1 MSFLELPLELRLIIY
16 EHAAVEGAAV
26 TIGACELTGKG
37 ADLVHRVYGDE
48 RAPLP
53 GLPPMHEPAILDSYS
68 SRLLS
73 VSEPARI
80 DVSSPSSN
88 PPDHVAPTHHS
99 TLSSLL
105 LLNHQINAELSTHF
119 RRKNNKKTS
128 LFVQFPLGLHVFK
141 TKCPD
146 FVRQARSIHIAGSY
160 PKPTTTKQSPQLDQ
174 LAHLVSA
181 TLGKSPRYPIEKLE
195 ARIYFPGG
203 DSYPRVWDDSSPASV
218 ILRNVCG
225 GFIDMEVARGRHGTG
240 IYVSVRPHPDNK
252 RVIST
257 VWRRLV
263 EGDNGQPTCGDWA
276 VDKQWPEWNKEFAP
290 SSPLP

>member
-37 ADLVHRVYGDE
+37 PDLVHRVYGNK
-48 RAPLP
+48 RAPYP
-53 GLPPMHEPAILDSYS
+53 GLPPLHEPTVHSGYS

-73 VSEPARI
+73 VSKPAHI
-80 DVSSPSSN
+80 DVSSALCSPDA
-88 PPDHVAPTHHS
+88 PPYHS

-105 LLNHQINAELSTHF
+105 ALSHQINAEISTHV
-119 RRKNNKKTS
+119 RIRNKRKTS
-128 LFVQFPLGLHVFK
+128 LFIQFPLGLHVFK
-141 TKCPD
+141 TSCPD

-160 PKPTTTKQSPQLDQ
+160 PKSASPNQSPHLEQ
-174 LAHLVSA
+174 LAHLVST
-181 TLGKSPRYPIEKLE
+181 TLGKSPPHPIEKLE
-195 ARIYFPGG
+195 ARIYFPGA
-203 DSYPRVWDDSSPASV
+203 DSYPRVWEDSSPASV

-225 GFIDMEVARGRHGTG
+225 GYIDMEVARGRHGTG
-240 IYVSVRPHPDNK
+240 IYVSVRPHAENK

-257 VWRRLV
+257 VWRRLI
-263 EGDNGQPTCGDWA
+263 EGDGGQPDCGDWV
-276 VDKQWPEWNKEFAP
+276 VDKQWPEWNTEFTP

>member
-16 EHAAVEGAAV
+16 VHAAVEGAAV

-37 ADLVHRVYGDE
+37 ADIVHRVYGDE
-48 RAPLP
+48 RAPLS
-53 GLPPMHEPAILDSYS
+53 GLPPNHEPAVISSYS

-73 VSEPARI
+73 VSDPALI
-80 DVSSPSSN
+80 DVSAAASSPAS
-88 PPDHVAPTHHS
+88 HHS

-119 RRKNNKKTS
+119 RRKNSKDTS
-128 LFVQFPLGLHVFK
+128 LFVQYPLGLHVFK

-146 FVRQARSIHIAGSY
+146 FIQHARSIHIAGSC
-160 PKPTTTKQSPQLDQ
+160 PKPTSKTHFDHIDQ
-174 LAHLVSA
+174 LADLVST
-181 TLGKSPRYPIEKLE
+181 TLGKSPRFPIEKLE
-195 ARIYFPGG
+195 ARIYFAGEN
-203 DSYPRVWDDSSPASV
+203 SYPRVWDDSSPASV

-240 IYVSVRPHPDNK
+240 IYVSVRPHPENK

-257 VWRRLV
+257 VWRRLI
-263 EGDNGQPTCGDWA
+263 EGDHGQPSCGDWA
-276 VDKQWPEWNKEFAP
+276 VDKQWPEWNTEFTP

>member
-37 ADLVHRVYGDE
+37 ADLVDRVYGDQ

-53 GLPPMHEPAILDSYS
+53 GLPAMLEPAILDTYASH
-68 SRLLS
+68 LLS

-80 DVSSPSSN
+80 DVSASPCSQPS
-88 PPDHVAPTHHS
+88 THHS

-119 RRKNNKKTS
+119 RLKINRKTS

-146 FVRQARSIHIAGSY
+146 FVRHARSIHIAGSY
-160 PKPTTTKQSPQLDQ
+160 PKPTSAKQSPQLDQ
-174 LAHLVSA
+174 LAHLVST
-181 TLGKSPRYPIEKLE
+181 TLGKGPRYPIEKLE
-195 ARIYFPGG
+195 ARIYFPGA

-240 IYVSVRPHPDNK
+240 IYVSVRPHPDKK

-263 EGDNGQPTCGDWA
+263 EGDSGQPACGDWA
-276 VDKQWPEWNKEFAP
+276 VDKQWPEWNTEFAP

>member
-16 EHAAVEGAAV
+16 EYAAVEGAAV
-26 TIGACELTGKG
+26 TIGACELTGTG
-37 ADLVHRVYGDE
+37 PDLVHRQYGDK

-53 GLPPMHEPAILDSYS
+53 GLPPLHEPVILEGYSY
-68 SRLLS
+68 RLLS
-73 VSEPARI
+73 ISDPARI
-80 DVSSPSSN
+80 DVPSASR
-88 PPDHVAPTHHS
+88 PQDYLGETHHS
-99 TLSSLL
+99 TLSSLF
-105 LLNHQINAELSTHF
+105 LLNHQVHAELSTHF
-119 RRKNNKKTS
+119 RVKNNRKTS
-128 LFVQFPLGLHVFK
+128 LFIQFPLGLHVFK

-160 PKPTTTKQSPQLDQ
+160 PKSVTAEQPLHLEQ

-181 TLGKSPRYPIEKLE
+181 TLGKAPRYPIEKLE
-195 ARIYFPGG
+195 ARIYFPGN

-240 IYVSVRPHPDNK
+240 IYVSVRPHPEHK

-263 EGDNGQPTCGDWA
+263 EGDSGQPDCGDWA
-276 VDKQWPEWNKEFAP
+276 VDKQWPEWNTEFTP

>member
-26 TIGACELTGKG
+26 TIGACKLTGEG
-37 ADLVHRVYGDE
+37 PDLVHRVYGDK
-48 RAPLP
+48 RAPYP
-53 GLPPMHEPAILDSYS
+53 GLPPLHEPTVHSGYS

-73 VSEPARI
+73 VSKPAYI
-80 DVSSPSSN
+80 DVSSAPCL
-88 PPDHVAPTHHS
+88 PDAPIYHS
-99 TLSSLL
+99 TLASLL
-105 LLNHQINAELSTHF
+105 ALNHQINAEISTHV
-119 RRKNNKKTS
+119 RTRNKRKTN
-128 LFVQFPLGLHVFK
+128 
-141 TKCPD
+141 
-146 FVRQARSIHIAGSY
+146 
-160 PKPTTTKQSPQLDQ
+160 Q

-181 TLGKSPRYPIEKLE
+181 TLGKKSPYPIEKLE
-195 ARIYFPGG
+195 ARIYFPGA

-240 IYVSVRPHPDNK
+240 IYVSVRPHPENK

-257 VWRRLV
+257 VWRRLI
-263 EGDNGQPTCGDWA
+263 EGDGGQPDCGDWV
-276 VDKQWPEWNKEFAP
+276 VDKQWPEWNTEFTP

>member
-37 ADLVHRVYGDE
+37 ADIVHRVYGDQ

-53 GLPPMHEPAILDSYS
+53 GLPLNHEPAVISSYS

-73 VSEPARI
+73 VADPARI
-80 DVSSPSSN
+80 HVSSAAPSPAS
-88 PPDHVAPTHHS
+88 HHS

-119 RRKNNKKTS
+119 RRKNTKDTS
-128 LFVQFPLGLHVFK
+128 LFVQYPLGLHVFK

-146 FVRQARSIHIAGSY
+146 LIQHARSIHIAGSC
-160 PKPTTTKQSPQLDQ
+160 PKPTSQTHFDHLDQ
-174 LAHLVSA
+174 LADLVST
-181 TLGKSPRYPIEKLE
+181 TLGKSPRFPIEKLE
-195 ARIYFPGG
+195 ARIYFAGEN
-203 DSYPRVWDDSSPASV
+203 SYPRVWDDSSPASV

-240 IYVSVRPHPDNK
+240 VYVSVRPHLENK

-257 VWRRLV
+257 VWRRLI
-263 EGDNGQPTCGDWA
+263 EGDHGQPSCGDWA
-276 VDKQWPEWNKEFAP
+276 VDKQWPEWNTEFTP